1 MNVFM
6 IAIFLLLIILCSY
19 GFSLNQYHTS
29 KIKNRLLRAFISG
42 FLGVLEL
49 ITTCL
54 LYTSDAADELDG
66 V

>member
-6 IAIFLLLIILCSY
+6 IAIFLLFIILCSY

-42 FLGVLEL
+42 VLGVLEL
-49 ITTCL
+49 VATAFI
-54 LYTSDAADELDG
+54 
-66 V
+66 